1 MRQARGVLLSLAS
14 AALAVSAHALADGEL
29 PHLSTTV
36 VLTALIGWVSTAAA
50 DKTRGLPGILLV
62 LGGAQLVT
70 HLVLAELS
78 GHAAG
83 GPAMTASHVAA
94 TACTALLLAHA
105 ESMLLTA
112 VSALR
117 LLLPVAWTPAPVGA
131 PAVRRAVVR
140 PAGGEPVVDV
150 LLRRVHRRRGPPALS

>member
-1 MRQARGVLLSLAS
+1 MSLAS
-14 AALAVSAHALADGEL
+14 AALAVSAHALAGGGL

-36 VLTALIGWVSTAAA
+36 VLGILIGWVSTAVA
-50 DKTRGLPGILLV
+50 DRTRGLPGILLV
-62 LGGAQLVT
+62 LGSAQLLT

-83 GPAMTASHVAA
+83 GPAMTASHVVATVF
-94 TACTALLLAHA
+94 TACLLAHA

-112 VSALR
+112 VAALSV
-117 LLLPVAWTPAPVGA
+117 LLPVVWGPVPVGA
-131 PAVRRAVVR
+131 PAVRRSVVR
-140 PAGGEPVVDV
+140 PAGGTTVVDV